1 MELNIVDDTE
11 AKRGSAKTRTKTRS
25 KWPALLLLLLSVAFG
40 ASGCADSEMWIPQ
53 GNSRPGVTRE
63 HVQFLDSP
71 PQRPYMV
78 IGIIT
83 PPSGE
88 YETVAE
94 AVNAMRKVA
103 ARHGADAIYIESQT
117 GSWRG
122 GSGGS
127 LRDISFRAKAIVWSA
142 QREAKARSESEKR
155 QETRT
160 GRPPKIGEAEATSS
174 PSPLTPASAEPMFP
188 TAKAVPDKPGYVFS
202 PFDTKGRYI
211 DVSGYP
217 PGSQAKDPWT
227 NKIFIVP

>member
-1 MELNIVDDTE
+1 MLKNAILTV
-11 AKRGSAKTRTKTRS
+11 
-25 KWPALLLLLLSVAFG
+25 ALVTFLSCG
-40 ASGCADSEMWIPQ
+40 GPEMWIAQ
-53 GNSRPGVTRE
+53 GNSRPAVRRE

-71 PQRPYMV
+71 PQRPYTV

-83 PPSGE
+83 PPTGE

-103 ARHGADAIYIESQT
+103 AKHGADAIYIDSQT

-127 LRDISFRAKAIVWSA
+127 LREVSFRAKAIVW
-142 QREAKARSESEKR
+142 
-155 QETRT
+155 
-160 GRPPKIGEAEATSS
+160 TSS
-174 PSPLTPASAEPMFP
+174 PSPLTSSSTELKFP
-188 TAKAVPDKPGYVFS
+188 TARAVPGKPGYVFS

-217 PGSQAKDPWT
+217 PGSKAKDPWT
-227 NKIFIVP
+227 DKIFIVP